1 MAPIWTILRLFSQ
14 LSQVKID
21 GQILKKVVLELVKCS
36 FSVKALWITEKLL
49 PVFLNA
55 TFEFILSN

>member
-1 MAPIWTILRLFSQ
+1 MTPIWTILRLLSQ

-21 GQILKKVVLELVKCS
+21 GQILEKVVLELVKCS
-36 FSVKALWITEKLL
+36 FSTKALWIMKKLL
-49 PVFLNA
+49 PVLLNA

>member
-1 MAPIWTILRLFSQ
+1 MTPIWTILRLLSQ

-21 GQILKKVVLELVKCS
+21 GQILEKVVLELVKCS
-36 FSVKALWITEKLL
+36 FSAKGLWIMKKLL
-49 PVFLNA
+49 PVLLNA

>member
-1 MAPIWTILRLFSQ
+1 MTPIWTILRLLSQ

-21 GQILKKVVLELVKCS
+21 GQILEKVVLELVKCS
-36 FSVKALWITEKLL
+36 FSAKALWIMKKLL
-49 PVFLNA
+49 PVLLNA

>member
-14 LSQVKID
+14 LSQVKFD
-21 GQILKKVVLELVKCS
+21 RQILKEVVLELVKCS
-36 FSVKALWITEKLL
+36 FSVKPLWIMKKLL
-49 PVFLNA
+49 PVLLDA